1 MIDVW
6 PLIWV
11 SMTTHSKLDVYLKWI
26 FLKFKK
32 SLKFAKISHNNIC
45 MHINGNYND
54 KTLLRPAKHFT
65 HRILSHLQHS
75 FYSEKFTLFQITVL
89 LYPYIR
95 ESVLAIL
102 ENIIIKEKKKIFFV
116 NEFILTI
123 LYIQYMAI
131 LEYKYS
137 LTPAFR

>member
-32 SLKFAKISHNNIC
+32 SLKFAKISLNNIC

-54 KTLLRPAKHFT
+54 KTLLRPAKHLLIESYHICNIPFT
-65 HRILSHLQHS
+65 AKSSRC
-75 FYSEKFTLFQITVL
+75 
-89 LYPYIR
+89 
-95 ESVLAIL
+95 
-102 ENIIIKEKKKIFFV
+102 
-116 NEFILTI
+116 
-123 LYIQYMAI
+123 
-131 LEYKYS
+131 
-137 LTPAFR
+137 FR